1 MKIPRTIKCLVIGS
15 VSLALSGCI
24 GGSIAQQLVSS
35 MLIKGVDKA
44 TAVALDAQER
54 NNKVAAQ
61 QMPLKDTVPDD
72 YKVAFLNS
80 GFENVAIQVE
90 PLPEAPLEDEKPM
103 QTMQETKLVQ
113 VEIWNFLIGNEK
125 QRILEQARIIQG
137 AAAIPPEDEW
147 QQWQIA
153 IGGAENMQP
162 NTKQPSNNQARNKN
176 NEGKQQAI
184 TFLIPPEIG
193 KMHSGAKAL
202 VELSSVGELSIAR
215 YTVN

>member
-1 MKIPRTIKCLVIGS
+1 
-15 VSLALSGCI
+15 
-24 GGSIAQQLVSS
+24 